1 MIPRPRSNRSIARFG
16 ALCTVAILTAGTL
29 GGCSSLSGRTADR
42 HTYDSTTWS
51 PKTVSLIDTRT
62 GETAWSVDVPV
73 GQAIRVVFSEGS
85 GPNEY
90 LPDEIRWELAPI
102 GRRIVTPTN
111 FQPCPPAHARRL
123 DLSIRETPEA
133 TGTNPDPR
141 WNERS
146 DYED

>member
-1 MIPRPRSNRSIARFG
+1 MTLRPRSNRSITRVG

-29 GGCSSLSGRTADR
+29 GGCLSVAGRSADR
-42 HTYDSTTWS
+42 HTYESTTWS
-51 PKTVSLIDTRT
+51 PKTISLIDTRT

-73 GQAIRVVFSEGS
+73 GQAIRVVFSEGT

-90 LPDEIRWELAPI
+90 RPDELKWELAPI
-102 GRRIVTPTN
+102 GRTILTPTN
-111 FQPCPPAHARRL
+111 TQPCPPAYARRL

-133 TGTNPDPR
+133 VGTNPDPR

-146 DYED
+146 YYEN